1 MVRDDR
7 LRRKALSLARSVRIA
22 GRKEQEL
29 TNQKLGS
36 LHSPVP
42 QHIKTTD
49 FPVFIKATKVPAR
62 LALRPMKQEGPRDS
76 RWARRPL
83 NTPLVGD
90 TRPHGPKLA
99 TLKRTISRGPHD
111 THLKGARYVS
121 GKILKMYFFP

>member
-1 MVRDDR
+1 MTDSDVR
-7 LRRKALSLARSVRIA
+7 LARSVRIA

-42 QHIKTTD
+42 QRIKTTG

-76 RWARRPL
+76 R
-83 NTPLVGD
+83 
-90 TRPHGPKLA
+90 
-99 TLKRTISRGPHD
+99 
-111 THLKGARYVS
+111 
-121 GKILKMYFFP
+121 